1 MTVNGEKD
9 VALVPET
16 LHYEPG
22 GSMFRIR
29 NTGDGPLRALITLIR
44 TEA

>member
-1 MTVNGEKD
+1 MTVNSEKD
-9 VALVPET
+9 VAPVPET
-16 LHYEPG
+16 LHYELG